1 MNKKFLLMLSVFLL
15 QTLWVFAQDTYSY
28 GFDFDVKGYDVIPI
42 TNSCPSADP
51 LNEECVA
58 VGTVYASIGSSDINN
73 GLHFIHFNKKGNLFA
88 SVYIDHTH
96 SDERAVKI
104 LALDNSCNYLIVS
117 LIREYASGSKDA
129 IKLTTIDI
137 NGNIINEQVVY
148 SNDLVY
154 RNLYPMD
161 AVIYKDDLYIAGAA
175 TNNINNQLSGL
186 DSGLNFVNKCK
197 SFVLKAPISN
207 ISSNQILFFGKNPN
221 STNIFINGS
230 SSINLNCG
238 FSLTKAIKITSDGR
252 FFLLGM
258 SPLDQ
263 NYPFY
268 GYTFVSV
275 PHAMLAELDY
285 LSPALQIKKLHV
297 YDNVYN
303 LNYGEIAVDL
313 YYDSDSS
320 NMNILTNFVK
330 IGHSIPYTGIVNQ
343 RLLPN
348 YAYSVY
354 KVDKYL
360 FTQKG
365 INKFQPFD
373 NLYATNFIEQ
383 PNGKLKIVGWQ
394 HTTDLILTTAYTIH
408 RDCPFIQDI
417 IIHNSDSNFVQPI
430 SLNTLVDGTMIS
442 TFSPQNYQALG
453 GFNLSSIWQLP
464 RIGSLSGTNNNL
476 ILTGTHL
483 LNAPK
488 FGLKFIYTDMMGNSC
503 TNQEMTYNRA
513 YTIENVFNTYTM
525 FDTTSTTA
533 SISPCYSMTN
543 NLDPLFEYSCNN
555 DFLFRKSKVNSEI
568 TEYSISPNIILSG
581 EEFSLNSIE
590 HNSISKKVSLS
601 IYNSSGNQL
610 FYDKFEYSGNRLIYP
625 KIYIPGIYF
634 VKVII
639 EGELKQHSFKLI
651 VQ

>member
-1 MNKKFLLMLSVFLL
+1 MNKKILIMLSVFLL
-15 QTLWVFAQDTYSY
+15 QTLFVFAQDTYSY
-28 GFDFDVKGYDVIPI
+28 GFNFDVKGYDVISI

-58 VGTVYASIGSSDINN
+58 IGTVHASVGSADINN
-73 GLHFIHFNKKGNLFA
+73 GLHFIHFDKKGNLFA

-129 IKLTTIDI
+129 IKLTTIDLSGAI
-137 NGNIINEQVVY
+137 LNEQVVY
-148 SNDLVY
+148 SSDLVY

-175 TNNINNQLSGL
+175 TNNINNSPTLL
-186 DSGLNFVNKCK
+186 DVGLNFLNKSK
-197 SFVLKAPISN
+197 SFVLRAPINNLST
-207 ISSNQILFFGKNPN
+207 NQILFFGKDPLQ
-221 STNIFINGS
+221 FVYNGYS
-230 SSINLNCG
+230 QIIGNNCYYNLVK
-238 FSLTKAIKITSDGR
+238 SIKITNDGR

-258 SPLDQ
+258 NYLPQ
-263 NYPFY
+263 NYLFFAY
-268 GYTFVSV
+268 YNVSV
-275 PHAMLAELDY
+275 PGAMLAELDY
-285 LSPALQIKKLHV
+285 LSPTLHIKKLHV
-297 YDNVYN
+297 YDNIYN

-330 IGHSIPYTGIVNQ
+330 IDHSIPYTGIVNQ

-348 YAYSVY
+348 YGYCVY
-354 KVDKYL
+354 KVNKYL
-360 FTQKG
+360 FTQYG

-373 NLYATNFIEQ
+373 NLFATNFIEQ

-394 HTTDLILTTAYTIH
+394 HTTNYVLTSGYTYD
-408 RDCPFIQDI
+408 RDCPFIQSI
-417 IIHNSDSNFVQPI
+417 EINNADSNFVHPI
-430 SLNTLVDGTMIS
+430 SLNTLVDGTVTLAILPVS
-442 TFSPQNYQALG
+442 YQNLG
-453 GFNLSSIWQLP
+453 GYNLSSIWQLP
-464 RIGSLSGTNNNL
+464 RVGTLSGKSNNL
-476 ILTGTHL
+476 ILTAPHL
-483 LNAPK
+483 LNYPK
-488 FGLKFIYTDMMGNSC
+488 YGLKCIFTDFNGNSC
-503 TNQEMTYNRA
+503 ANQEMTYNHS
-513 YTIENVFNTYTM
+513 YTIENIFNSYSQY
-525 FDTTSTTA
+525 DTTWSTA
-533 SISPCYSMTN
+533 SLSPCYSVTN

-568 TEYSISPNIILSG
+568 SEYSISPNVILSG
-581 EEFSLNSIE
+581 EEFSLKSNE
-590 HNSISKKVSLS
+590 HNSISKKVTLS
-601 IYNSSGNQL
+601 IYNAAGNQL
-610 FYDKFEYSGNRLIYP
+610 FYDNFEYNGNHLIYP
-625 KIYIPGIYF
+625 KIDMPGIYF